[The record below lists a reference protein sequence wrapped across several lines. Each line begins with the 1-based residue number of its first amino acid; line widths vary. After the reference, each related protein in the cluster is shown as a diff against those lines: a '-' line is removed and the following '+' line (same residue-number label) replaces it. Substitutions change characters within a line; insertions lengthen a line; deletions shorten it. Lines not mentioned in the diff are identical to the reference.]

1 MIGHKIVALAVVGIS
16 LSINR
21 KVQKTNLSLRL
32 GRIFESIMID
42 TNFYV
47 VCEDTHVS
55 SIKYFYVWRA
65 LQYSWYCKII
75 SSAKCKTGGNHGQP
89 LSLAWRSVYWNL
101 LSSGMCCYIALWK
114 TRHQLQHNNGFD
126 SGPVENIISPVTTII
141 YSVKKQFVLHHL
153 FFA

>member
-1 MIGHKIVALAVVGIS
+1 MFTGMIGHKIVALAVVGIS

-55 SIKYFYVWRA
+55 SIKYFYV
-65 LQYSWYCKII
+65 
-75 SSAKCKTGGNHGQP
+75 
-89 LSLAWRSVYWNL
+89 
-101 LSSGMCCYIALWK
+101 
-114 TRHQLQHNNGFD
+114 
-126 SGPVENIISPVTTII
+126 
-141 YSVKKQFVLHHL
+141 
-153 FFA
+153 